1 MTPQAFRNALEGAK
15 NRGNG
20 MILIA
25 AHCRPDGDA
34 VSSVCAAA
42 GILRD
47 AGYNAFGLLPEPL
60 PDSCIPFLPE
70 EFILRSAE
78 NLQPELFLIV
88 DCSNPERIAADGF
101 VPSCPV
107 INIDHHP
114 DNSQSADLSLVRP
127 ECCAAAELLYHLFT
141 ESGFEISKEN
151 ATLLLMGILSD
162 SGCFRFDN
170 TTPEALEAAAA
181 LIRLGADRHGIIV
194 EMFQNRD
201 SNLVRL
207 EADLLNN
214 GLHTACGGRIAW
226 FVLTKE
232 LLAKYG
238 VEVRNTETLID
249 AVRNI
254 RGVEFAALLRE
265 ENDGYKLS
273 LRTKNAPWSAGR
285 VARRLN
291 GGGHEMAAGGF
302 ICARTAEEAG
312 EILIG
317 QIQMEL
323 EANEK

>member
-1 MTPQAFRNALEGAK
+1 MTPQAFRDALDGAK

-20 MILIA
+20 LILIA

-34 VSSVCAAA
+34 VSSVSAAA
-42 GILRD
+42 AILRD
-47 AGYNAFGLLPEPL
+47 AGYNAVGLLPEPV
-60 PDSCIPFLPE
+60 PDACTSFIPE
-70 EFILRSAE
+70 EFIVRSAAGI
-78 NLQPELFLIV
+78 QPELFVIV

-101 VPSCPV
+101 VPVCPV

-114 DNSQSADLSLVRP
+114 DNSQKAELSLVRP
-127 ECCAAAELLYHLFT
+127 ECCATAEVLYHLFT
-141 ESGFEISKEN
+141 DCGFVISKEN
-151 ATLLLMGILSD
+151 ATRLLLGILTD

-170 TTPEALEAAAA
+170 TSPEALEAAAA
-181 LIRLGADRHGIIV
+181 LIRLGADRHSIV
-194 EMFQNRD
+194 LEAFSNRD
-201 SNLVRL
+201 AGLVRL

-214 GLHTACGGRIAW
+214 GLHTAFDGKLSW

-238 VEVRNTETLID
+238 VDVRNTENLID

-265 ENDGYKLS
+265 EPGGYKLS
-273 LRTKNAPWSAGR
+273 LRTKNAPWSAGK

-302 ICARTAEEAG
+302 IPAKTAEEAG
-312 EILIG
+312 EILTE
-317 QIQMEL
+317 QIRMEF